1 MHLPRLTELNFKTPL
16 SIKHPF
22 GSVLVVDVSMVGVVC
37 CNPSLVAAAAQS
49 DEVVISVSSVQTMFV
64 DTVFIGVPSNY
75 LYIHM

>member
-49 DEVVISVSSVQTMFV
+49 DEVVISV
-64 DTVFIGVPSNY
+64 PSG
-75 LYIHM
+75 HMSLETIRTGSPVTE